1 MKIEIIGCESLGV
14 RGMCCFVETKNRKIL
29 IDPGTALGYSRYGLL
44 PHPCQVAE
52 DESVQKK
59 IIKRWSEATDVVIS
73 HFHGDHVPLL
83 EANPYQLDLKKIIGL
98 NPDIRIWTKNFIHML
113 PNEKK
118 RAESISDILNKE
130 LIEAE
135 EKEEKD
141 IAFSGQVPHGESKN
155 NSVTVM
161 MTKIAEDNILVHAPD
176 IQLFDT
182 ETVFK
187 IIKWKPDIVFAG
199 GPPVYLSD
207 RIPEKL
213 IKKAWD
219 NAVMLS
225 SKVKI
230 LIIDHHLMRSREG
243 EIWLDKLNSISEN
256 QIICGADFMKRPRKL
271 LEADRKKLY
280 KSIPVDSN
288 WHKMYSEGKFSA
300 KKYMI

>member
-213 IKKAWD
+213 IKKHGI
-219 NAVMLS
+219 M
-225 SKVKI
+225 
-230 LIIDHHLMRSREG
+230 
-243 EIWLDKLNSISEN
+243 
-256 QIICGADFMKRPRKL
+256 P
-271 LEADRKKLY
+271 
-280 KSIPVDSN
+280 
-288 WHKMYSEGKFSA
+288 
-300 KKYMI
+300 